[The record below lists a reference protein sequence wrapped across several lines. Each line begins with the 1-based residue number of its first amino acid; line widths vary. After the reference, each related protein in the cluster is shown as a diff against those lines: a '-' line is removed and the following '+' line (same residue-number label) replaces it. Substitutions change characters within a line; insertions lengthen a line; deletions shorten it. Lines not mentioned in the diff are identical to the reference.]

1 MMISVWLFEVVLGAV
16 AVSRL
21 GKARMAGA
29 DFKLSRAEM
38 VGAGNCAA
46 DALVLPTVSPG
57 SLACSPTKPHHIS
70 VAIPKIDKSN
80 KDKHVTATVLM
91 FGLE

>member
-1 MMISVWLFEVVLGAV
+1 MMISVWLFEVVCAAV

-29 DFKLSRAEM
+29 DFKLSRAM
-38 VGAGNCAA
+38 MAGAGNCAA
-46 DALVLPTVSPG
+46 DALVLPTVSYG
-57 SLACSPTKPHHIS
+57 SLACSPTKPHHMS
-70 VAIPKIDKSN
+70 VAIPKIGRSN
-80 KDKHVTATVLM
+80 KDKRVTATVLM